1 MTVSSVSLTDK
12 RKAFS
17 ASLVG
22 TSLEWYD
29 FAIYSA
35 AAALLFPRL
44 FFPSS
49 DSFTGVILAFS
60 TYAVGYIARPLG
72 ALIFG
77 RLGDRIGRKHVL
89 VATLVLIGAATFL
102 IGLLPTYETI
112 GFWAPLILVLLRLAQ
127 GIGVGGELGVAV
139 LYSNENGDSA
149 RRGFWSSASQVG
161 PPAGNLLAN
170 AALAVISGSLSDE
183 AFFSWG
189 WRIAFLLS
197 AVLVAFG
204 LWIRIRLEDTPIAAA
219 IQARGEQADAPLR
232 EVFRTESR
240 GLVAAAFS
248 RIAPDVTYALFTV
261 FVYTYATM
269 IVGFERSQVLIAV
282 LIGSGV
288 QIILIPCAGA
298 LTDRFNRRL
307 VFGVAAAAAA
317 IWPFIFFPLIEGGS
331 GLGLTLGIVTGLIIH
346 SGMYGPQGAFITDQF
361 SPRLRSTGSSM
372 GFAIGSTF
380 GGAIAPL
387 AFAALFEK
395 THSWMPIAVYI
406 AVACAVSIIGMV
418 IGRDYKASEDAQYL
432 GAQAQATPVASPAQS
447 TGA

>member
-1 MTVSSVSLTDK
+1 MTVSSVSPRDK

-112 GFWAPLILVLLRLAQ
+112 GVWAPVILVLLRLAQ

-219 IQARGEQADAPLR
+219 IQARGDQSDAPLH

-248 RIAPDVTYALFTV
+248 RIGPDVTYALFTV

-298 LTDRFNRRL
+298 LTDKFNRRL

-395 THSWMPIAVYI
+395 THTWVPIAVYI
-406 AVACAVSIIGMV
+406 ALACAVSIIGMI

-432 GAQAQATPVASPAQS
+432 GAKAEATPTASPAQS
-447 TGA
+447 PST